1 MSEMHKPS
9 AEDLLMAT
17 KVKRGLEDYQR
28 RVLDK
33 EGACAAHI
41 AAVLSAAHID
51 GWLYVASH
59 SDEVRHTFKEMLAGA
74 ALCFTRDGQE
84 VPLCIT
90 ALDSVKAQGGAS

>member
-90 ALDSVKAQGGAS
+90 ALDFNVGGSES